1 MGVRNGKFARVHGTG
16 VASGPGPSGR
26 RESDMIN
33 AKIEQAVGILNE
45 LDIDVWM
52 TFVRESLGLH
62 DPCIDLVVG
71 GNVTWQS
78 AFIITRRG
86 ERIAILGSLDKA
98 AHETLGHY
106 PEIITYVQGI
116 GESLRGTLARLDPR
130 RIAINFSIDD
140 ELADGLSYGMYLL
153 LQNTLRGT
161 PYGERLVSSEGIV
174 SRLRSRKLEPE
185 LARITH
191 ACEETVDLFAQ
202 LHKRLKPGMTE
213 KQIAAVMV
221 AIMEGKGLER
231 AWDPEHCP
239 AVFTGPESAGAHA
252 GPTDR
257 RMEPGHLMNVDFGMR
272 YQGFCSDL
280 QRTWYCL
287 RPKETQ
293 TARCRHEGFQR
304 RPRRRPQGCRVP
316 QARRQGPRG
325 GRGGPRSHRRPGVR
339 GVPARPRP
347 SDRPERA
354 RRCRVAVPG
363 VGAVRR
369 EAVCRGRGGAVLHP
383 RAARPGTRARGRHR
397 RGDRRGHKG
406 WLPFPVRAT
415 NRDHAGAVAPD
426 ARRAAAGEV
435 HMKLQ
440 MAAVGVALAV
450 LATVTSG
457 QDLQKDVIPT
467 SAGDL
472 QITFVGHGTLMLA
485 FGGKVIHVDPFG
497 KLADYSTLPKA
508 DLVLDHPRA
517 RRPPGPCGA
526 RRHPH
531 ADHTGGRC
539 PNLRGQG

>member
-1 MGVRNGKFARVHGTG
+1 
-16 VASGPGPSGR
+16 
-26 RESDMIN
+26 MIN

-106 PEIITYVQGI
+106 PEIIPYVKGI

-140 ELADGLSYGMYLL
+140 ELADGLSHGMYLL

-185 LARITH
+185 LARITR
-191 ACEETVDLFAQ
+191 ACEETVDLFVQ
-202 LHKRLKPGMTE
+202 LHERLKAGMTE
-213 KQIAAVMV
+213 KEIAALMV
-221 AIMEGKGLER
+221 EIMERKSLER

-287 RPKETQ
+287 RPTESEPPAPVQSGFEAVRDAVHKAAEFLKPGVKGHEVDTV
-293 TARCRHEGFQR
+293 ARGHIVAQGFEEYPHALGHQIGR
-304 RPRRRPQGCRVP
+304 YAHDGAGLLCPVWERYGEKPFAVVEEKQCYTLEPRVPVPGHGVATVEEVVVVTKDGCRFLSEP
-316 QARRQGPRG
+316 QT
-325 GRGGPRSHRRPGVR
+325 
-339 GVPARPRP
+339 
-347 SDRPERA
+347 E
-354 RRCRVAVPG
+354 
-363 VGAVRR
+363 
-369 EAVCRGRGGAVLHP
+369 
-383 RAARPGTRARGRHR
+383 
-397 RGDRRGHKG
+397 
-406 WLPFPVRAT
+406 
-415 NRDHAGAVAPD
+415 
-426 ARRAAAGEV
+426 
-435 HMKLQ
+435 
-440 MAAVGVALAV
+440 
-450 LATVTSG
+450 
-457 QDLQKDVIPT
+457 I
-467 SAGDL
+467 
-472 QITFVGHGTLMLA
+472 ML
-485 FGGKVIHVDPFG
+485 V
-497 KLADYSTLPKA
+497 
-508 DLVLDHPRA
+508 
-517 RRPPGPCGA
+517 
-526 RRHPH
+526 
-531 ADHTGGRC
+531 
-539 PNLRGQG
+539 Q

>member
-1 MGVRNGKFARVHGTG
+1 
-16 VASGPGPSGR
+16 
-26 RESDMIN
+26 MIN

-106 PEIITYVQGI
+106 PEIIPYVQGI
-116 GESLRGTLARLDPR
+116 GESLRGTLTRLDPR

-202 LHKRLKPGMTE
+202 LHKRLKVGLTE
-213 KQIAAVMV
+213 KEIAAVMV
-221 AIMEGKGLER
+221 EIMERKGLER

-287 RPKETQ
+287 PPKETAPPDAVMKGFDAVRDAVRKAAEFLKPGVQ
-293 TARCRHEGFQR
+293 GHEVDAVARGHIVAQGFEEYPHALGHQIGRHAHDGAGLLCPVWERYGEKPFAVVEEGQCYTLE
-304 RPRRRPQGCRVP
+304 PRVPVPGHGVATVEEIVVVTKDGCRFLSEP
-316 QARRQGPRG
+316 QTEIML
-325 GRGGPRSHRRPGVR
+325 VR
-339 GVPARPRP
+339 
-347 SDRPERA
+347 
-354 RRCRVAVPG
+354 
-363 VGAVRR
+363 
-369 EAVCRGRGGAVLHP
+369 
-383 RAARPGTRARGRHR
+383 
-397 RGDRRGHKG
+397 
-406 WLPFPVRAT
+406 
-415 NRDHAGAVAPD
+415 
-426 ARRAAAGEV
+426 
-435 HMKLQ
+435 
-440 MAAVGVALAV
+440 
-450 LATVTSG
+450 
-457 QDLQKDVIPT
+457 
-467 SAGDL
+467 
-472 QITFVGHGTLMLA
+472 
-485 FGGKVIHVDPFG
+485 
-497 KLADYSTLPKA
+497 
-508 DLVLDHPRA
+508 
-517 RRPPGPCGA
+517 
-526 RRHPH
+526 
-531 ADHTGGRC
+531 
-539 PNLRGQG
+539 